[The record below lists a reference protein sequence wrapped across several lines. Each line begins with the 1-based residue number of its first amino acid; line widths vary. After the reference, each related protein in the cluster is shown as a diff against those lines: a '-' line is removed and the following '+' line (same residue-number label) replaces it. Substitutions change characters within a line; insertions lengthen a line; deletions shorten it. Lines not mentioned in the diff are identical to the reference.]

1 MALTSGEYEAQAN
14 RLRSQM
20 GETADELRSNLK
32 PSNLASEAASRVGVS
47 ELSWRGALD
56 FVSSRHPGPTA
67 IAGFGVA
74 LWLLAAAR
82 KRNKEG
88 VHEVTLPLRESSSSL
103 VDTAT
108 RVFRERAATKQRE
121 FIGAAQT
128 HVAKGAAMLSDAIEQ
143 KLEDVIDRVTGG
155 SQVRP
160 LIRTTSGRALA
171 TALETLL
178 ERRPRRT
185 SRSNM
190 RRTVSAAVA
199 ELRHVHMSHVA
210 GLLSAYSRLR
220 HDECFD
226 AANTLDRLETGGC
239 VFSTCRVDR
248 LVRDVSSFA
257 TGP

>member
-1 MALTSGEYEAQAN
+1 MALTSSEYEARAN

-20 GETADELRSNLK
+20 GETVDKLRSNLT

-56 FVSSRHPGPTA
+56 FASTRHPGPTA

-82 KRNKEG
+82 KRNREG

-128 HVAKGAAMLSDAIEQ
+128 QLAKGAAMLSDAIED
-143 KLEDVIDRVTGG
+143 KLGGCDRSRAGRLASPAAHRIDSAGG
-155 SQVRP
+155 ARDSARGP
-160 LIRTTSGRALA
+160 LAEAIAHVF
-171 TALETLL
+171 ALEP
-178 ERRPRRT
+178 EADSKRSRR
-185 SRSNM
+185 
-190 RRTVSAAVA
+190 
-199 ELRHVHMSHVA
+199 
-210 GLLSAYSRLR
+210 
-220 HDECFD
+220 
-226 AANTLDRLETGGC
+226 
-239 VFSTCRVDR
+239 
-248 LVRDVSSFA
+248 
-257 TGP
+257 

>member
-20 GETADELRSNLK
+20 GETIGELRSNLT

-56 FVSSRHPGPTA
+56 FASTRHPGPTA

-88 VHEVTLPLRESSSSL
+88 AHEVTLPLRESSSSL

-108 RVFRERAATKQRE
+108 RVFRDRAASKQRE

-128 HVAKGAAMLSDAIEQ
+128 HVAKGAAMLSDAIED
-143 KLEDVIDRVTGG
+143 KLEDVIDRVPGG

-160 LIRTTSGRALA
+160 LIESTVQVALA
-171 TALETLL
+171 AALEALL
-178 ERRPRRT
+178 QRRT
-185 SRSNM
+185 RTSSR
-190 RRTVSAAVA
+190 
-199 ELRHVHMSHVA
+199 
-210 GLLSAYSRLR
+210 
-220 HDECFD
+220 
-226 AANTLDRLETGGC
+226 
-239 VFSTCRVDR
+239 
-248 LVRDVSSFA
+248 
-257 TGP
+257 